1 MQLLCRTRNKDRRT
15 CERSKAQMDEG
26 NITNETDEQGQMQ
39 KLCQELLGSTQTTPV
54 TVSRWM
60 DTFFMY
66 KPLTKI
72 ESPPV
77 VRVRHMGQNLSWE
90 TGELDKHSALSLNYR
105 PMNTLLFPLTKLK
118 SLITD
123 LNDTIRS
130 HLPPP

>member
-66 KPLTKI
+66 KPL
-72 ESPPV
+72 P
-77 VRVRHMGQNLSWE
+77 
-90 TGELDKHSALSLNYR
+90 KHDPYTA
-105 PMNTLLFPLTKLK
+105 
-118 SLITD
+118 
-123 LNDTIRS
+123 
-130 HLPPP
+130 